1 MRSSAAGSTFSEY
14 YGLNGNIGRA
24 IMIIASLA
32 TVLLGIYTTAVPMLH
47 TVCNKVSS
55 DSKSWAY
62 RIAAVVTAIVSIFG
76 GQLSFSTM
84 ISIISPISGYAGLVI
99 FAGMIYTKYIKKRKY
114 EDFNE
119 KDILLK
125 KKSA

>member
-14 YGLNGNIGRA
+14 YGVNGNIGRA

-32 TVLLGIYTTAVPMLH
+32 TVLLGIYTTAVPMLY

-84 ISIISPISGYAGLVI
+84 ISIIYPISGYAGLVI

-119 KDILLK
+119 KDVLLK

>member
-32 TVLLGIYTTAVPMLH
+32 TVLLGIYTTAVPMLY

-84 ISIISPISGYAGLVI
+84 ISIIYPISGYAGLVI

-119 KDILLK
+119 NDVLLE

>member
-14 YGLNGNIGRA
+14 YGVNGNIGRA
-24 IMIIASLA
+24 IMIIVSLA
-32 TVLLGIYTTAVPMLH
+32 TVLLGIYTTAVPMLY

-84 ISIISPISGYAGLVI
+84 ISIIYPISGYAGLVI

-119 KDILLK
+119 KDVLLK

>member
-14 YGLNGNIGRA
+14 YGVNGNIGRA

-32 TVLLGIYTTAVPMLH
+32 MLLLGIYTTAVPMLY

-84 ISIISPISGYAGLVI
+84 ISIIYPISGYAGLVI

>member
-32 TVLLGIYTTAVPMLH
+32 TVLLGIYTTAVPMLY

-84 ISIISPISGYAGLVI
+84 ISIIYPISGYAGLVI

-119 KDILLK
+119 KDVLLK

>member
-1 MRSSAAGSTFSEY
+1 LRSSAAGSTFSEY

-32 TVLLGIYTTAVPMLH
+32 TVLLGIYTTAVPMLY

-84 ISIISPISGYAGLVI
+84 ISIIYPISGYAGLVI

-119 KDILLK
+119 KDVLLK

>member
-1 MRSSAAGSTFSEY
+1 MRSSSAGSTFSEY
-14 YGLNGNIGRA
+14 YGVNGNIGRA

-32 TVLLGIYTTAVPMLH
+32 MLLLGIYTTAVPMLY

-84 ISIISPISGYAGLVI
+84 ISIIYPISGYAGLVI
-99 FAGMIYTKYIKKRKY
+99 FAGIIYTKYIKKRKY

-119 KDILLK
+119 NNVLLK